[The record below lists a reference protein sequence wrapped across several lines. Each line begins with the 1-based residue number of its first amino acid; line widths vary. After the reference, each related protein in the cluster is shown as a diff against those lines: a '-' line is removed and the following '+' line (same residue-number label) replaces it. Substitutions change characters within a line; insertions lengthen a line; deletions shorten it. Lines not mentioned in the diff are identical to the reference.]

1 MAKKYFQLED
11 HVEFPGRWYL
21 NGVSDGS
28 GRELDSRDFT
38 HGRPVDVG
46 PPLRLSLS
54 DEDITVDVEEPLR
67 VSLRRK
73 GKPLDFTFADFDM
86 PVANKQTADLLA
98 TVAGS
103 EVQRLPIRVA
113 TRKEQFEIINVAS
126 QIDCIDVEKS
136 EIEWWTEEDER
147 PDKIGTPR
155 MISKLVIDPKRISGT
170 HIFRPKG
177 WDVVIVVSD
186 VLKQVLEEAKVTGI
200 RFGPT

>member
-1 MAKKYFQLED
+1 MAKKYFEIED
-11 HVEFPGRWYL
+11 DVEFRGRWYL
-21 NGVSDGS
+21 NGLLDGS

-38 HGRPVDVG
+38 YGRPVDVG
-46 PPLRLSLS
+46 PPLRLSLA

-86 PVANKQTADLLA
+86 AVANKRTADLFA
-98 TVAGS
+98 KVAPS
-103 EVQRLPIRVA
+103 EIQRLPVEVA
-113 TRKEQFEIINVAS
+113 TRKEEFEIINVIS
-126 QIDCIDVEKS
+126 QIDCIDEEKS

-147 PDKIGTPR
+147 PDKIGTPQ
-155 MISKLVIDPKRISGT
+155 MISKLVIDPKRIPGT

-186 VLKQVLEEAKVTGI
+186 VLKKVLEEAKVTGI
-200 RFGPT
+200 RFRPT